1 MGIYSYL
8 NSVTKEKTCT
18 RPQAVYGGILAD
30 GMGLGKSLTTLA
42 LITGSLDQAHS
53 FMRSTNY
60 QYCPMLNRVRKHA
73 KATLIVA
80 PASRISFSV

>member
-8 NSVTKEKTCT
+8 NSITKEKTCT

-30 GMGLGKSLTTLA
+30 DMGLGKSLTTLA

-53 FMRSTNY
+53 FM
-60 QYCPMLNRVRKHA
+60 QNRVQKHS

-80 PASRISFSV
+80 PASRKSFSV